1 MKNYFITTG
10 EIRALSP
17 HSETVNYFLL
27 ERNIIVMFFLF
38 SNFLTNYPA
47 VSHCFIHGLT
57 SNIFATNTQEIGI
70 VTQNIFIPYVSV
82 SVLAGDHM
90 TVHA

>member
-10 EIRALSP
+10 EVWALSP

-38 SNFLTNYPA
+38 STFLTNYPA
-47 VSHCFIHGLT
+47 VCHCFIHGLT
-57 SNIFATNTQEIGI
+57 DNIFATNTQVIGI
-70 VTQNIFIPYVSV
+70 VTQIIFIPYVSV
-82 SVLAGDHM
+82 SVLAGVGI
-90 TVHA
+90 T